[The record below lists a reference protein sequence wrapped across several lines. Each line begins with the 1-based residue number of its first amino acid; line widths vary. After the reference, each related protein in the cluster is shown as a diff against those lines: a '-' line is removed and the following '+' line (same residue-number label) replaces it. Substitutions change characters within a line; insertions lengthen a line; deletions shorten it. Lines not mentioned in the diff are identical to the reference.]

1 MNRGAPLTLLL
12 VALPLT
18 AAAAPRTLDESARV
32 ARFELPGKPTGPI
45 AVEYR
50 LAAVPA
56 VGVPLTIAITARAD
70 GETAGL
76 RLETSASE
84 PRDVLLAVPT
94 AVAGPD
100 DAQSWELTV
109 VPLAPDAG
117 YLTVVVT
124 GEIDGVSQA
133 RTVTIALRGS
143 AAPPA
148 AAAAERGG
156 EMLIALPV
164 LESPQ

>member
-1 MNRGAPLTLLL
+1 M
-12 VALPLT
+12 
-18 AAAAPRTLDESARV
+18 
-32 ARFELPGKPTGPI
+32 
-45 AVEYR
+45 
-50 LAAVPA
+50 
-56 VGVPLTIAITARAD
+56 
-70 GETAGL
+70 
-76 RLETSASE
+76 SASE

-100 DAQSWELTV
+100 GAYAWELTV

-143 AAPPA
+143 EAAPA
-148 AAAAERGG
+148 APAAERVG
-156 EMLIALPV
+156 ETLIALPV
-164 LESPQ
+164 LETP